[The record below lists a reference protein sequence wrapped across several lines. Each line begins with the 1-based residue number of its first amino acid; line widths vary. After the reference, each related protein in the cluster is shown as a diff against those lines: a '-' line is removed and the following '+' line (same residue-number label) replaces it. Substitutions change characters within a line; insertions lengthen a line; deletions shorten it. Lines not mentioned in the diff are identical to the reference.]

1 MIRVRQTSNVSNWPA
16 LLLAIAVVLVLRW
29 QDNSWPMTVAKLVGI
44 GVIYLAVVTI
54 LGIVIAWL
62 W

>member
-1 MIRVRQTSNVSNWPA
+1 V
-16 LLLAIAVVLVLRW
+16 IAVVLVLRW

-54 LGIVIAWL
+54 LGSIMAWL

>member
-1 MIRVRQTSNVSNWPA
+1 MSNWPA
-16 LLLAIAVVLVLRW
+16 LLLVITVVLVLRW
-29 QDNSWPMTVAKLVGI
+29 QGNSWPMTVAKLVGL

-54 LGIVIAWL
+54 LGIVVARL

>member
-1 MIRVRQTSNVSNWPA
+1 VSNWPA
-16 LLLAIAVVLVLRW
+16 LLLTITVVLVLRW
-29 QDNSWPMTVAKLVGI
+29 QGNSWPMAVAKLVGM

-54 LGIVIAWL
+54 LGIVIARL